1 MTVSTT
7 DSVIEHVSGGPA
19 YPIPYRFLQNSDIQA
34 VLVKQDGTSET
45 LALGT
50 QYTLVGA
57 GTQSGG
63 TLTSAYVAGYLA
75 TPGASL
81 TIARIMTPVQPT
93 DLRNQGRF
101 LAETHE
107 FVFDRL
113 TMLVQQ
119 GFTLSNRALI
129 RPAGRDYFYAENRR
143 IANVQ
148 DPIDLQDA
156 ATSGWVG
163 QFIGDLIGTG
173 QGPINSAENVLYQKP
188 NGQPTTVQAMSAQDG
203 ADLIGFI
210 QAGAGAVPRTLL
222 SKGRDQLSAK
232 DFGVVADGIADDT
245 AKLQLAI
252 NAARSFSKT
261 LYIPKG
267 TYKTSSE
274 LNISGVRIVGDAL
287 GYRNGNGTVI
297 QGSGTHDIFTQ
308 STATLDDTWIELHD
322 MRIKGGLWGVKCR
335 YMISSEWSNVVI
347 TDCQNGIQ
355 IGNSTDAGP
364 LLNMFKH
371 IDIDVVDTALDLNGN
386 GFVNSNV
393 FNQCQFKGLQFAARV
408 RCTGGIGA
416 VGNVFNSTNFMG
428 DRYGATVENTKNTA
442 FNECY
447 FESHGPSVG
456 FLGVNLG
463 WSFDDC
469 TFAGLRN
476 DNPTTKTSFLYH
488 FVGDVCR
495 GSVKG
500 GYVYIPAGTVFN
512 NQSLLAS
519 EDPAN
524 FFANLVDEPEQD
536 VAASGFVIFNTSLL
550 SQNLI
555 YSKASTY
562 TPTWSG
568 TVGNGTLRGRYVRE
582 GNIVT
587 VSLYLLFGT
596 TTAPGGTFWTFG
608 LPFTSRENA
617 VGSVLMRDAGTSFY
631 TGVAAL
637 NSGANIF
644 AININGSANLV
655 GPTVPFTWGSTDDIS
670 ITLTYQC

>member
-1 MTVSTT
+1 MLMGLGG
-7 DSVIEHVSGGPA
+7 IELGGNG
-19 YPIPYRFLQNSDIQA
+19 IRELSD
-34 VLVKQDGTSET
+34 
-45 LALGT
+45 
-50 QYTLVGA
+50 
-57 GTQSGG
+57 
-63 TLTSAYVAGYLA
+63 
-75 TPGASL
+75 
-81 TIARIMTPVQPT
+81 PV
-93 DLRNQGRF
+93 
-101 LAETHE
+101 E
-107 FVFDRL
+107 
-113 TMLVQQ
+113 M
-119 GFTLSNRALI
+119 
-129 RPAGRDYFYAENRR
+129 
-143 IANVQ
+143 
-148 DPIDLQDA
+148 QDA
-156 ATSGWVG
+156 ATKNWTE
-163 QFIGDLIGTG
+163 QYIGDLIGTG
-173 QGPINSAENVLYQKP
+173 QGPINSAANILYVGP
-188 NGQPTTVQAMSAQDG
+188 DGVTVTVQSLSGSAG
-203 ADLIGFI
+203 SNLIGFL
-210 QAGAGAVPRTLL
+210 QAGTGAVSRTLQA
-222 SKGRDQLSAK
+222 KAREAISAL
-232 DFGVVADGIADDT
+232 DFGVIGDGVVDDT

-252 NAARSFSKT
+252 NAARFFSKT

-267 TYKTSSE
+267 IYKTSSA
-274 LNISGVRIVGDAL
+274 LNISGVRVAGDAL
-287 GYRNGNGTVI
+287 GYRNGSGTVI
-297 QGSGTHDIFTQ
+297 QGSGAHDIFAQ

-322 MRIKGGLWGVKCR
+322 IRIKGGLWGVKCR

-355 IGNSTDAGP
+355 MGNSTDVGP
-364 LLNMFKH
+364 LLNMFNH
-371 IDIDVVDTALDLNGN
+371 IDIDVVDTAMDLNGN

-442 FNECY
+442 FNKCY

-456 FLGVNLG
+456 FLGVNIG

-524 FFANLVDEPEQD
+524 FFENLIDEPEQD

-568 TVGNGTLRGRYVRE
+568 TVGNGTIRGRWVRD

-587 VSLYLLFGT
+587 VSVYLLFGT

-608 LPFTSRENA
+608 LPFASRENA

-637 NSGANIF
+637 NSGVNSF
-644 AININGSANLV
+644 TININGSANLV